1 MRLLYHP
8 DCKDI
13 SLAGVLYAL
22 GDPVRLEIVRL
33 LATKG
38 EQPCAGFDFAIVSGS
53 TQRAIGQSP
62 APAEG
67 CPKGY
72 KAIAKSTMS
81 HHFRVLRE
89 AGVLYCRKEGT
100 QHLNSLRREEL
111 DALFPGLMA
120 AVLQAA
126 QKSPSLLPV
135 LNKP

>member
-8 DCKDI
+8 DQKDI
-13 SLAGVLYAL
+13 TLAGILYAL

-38 EQPCAGFDFAIVSGS
+38 EQPCAAFDFAIASG
-53 TQRAIGQSP
+53 TAQ
-62 APAEG
+62 
-67 CPKGY
+67 

-89 AGVLYCRKEGT
+89 SGILYCRKEGT
-100 QHLNSLRREEL
+100 QHLNSLRRDDL
-111 DALFPGLMA
+111 DALFPGLLD

-126 QKSPSLLPV
+126 QQSPSPYISH
-135 LNKP
+135 PQEYSR